1 MSEREFKSLLFDKSV
16 SNWRIFLFVFIL
28 WQFHICI
35 RWILVI
41 FISCHFLL
49 SPPFHET
56 LCSSAILLLSHLTC
70 VVTPEF
76 KKGCLHE
83 CGQKVPY
90 WCVGNL
96 SEATPLEK
104 ATSFSLDTTNWL
116 SPSRKGGPYEPFLLP
131 WCHVDELKSCAGLLC
146 LSTTSVSSLAQWPY
160 HGQMISFLQHCVPVS
175 ALCVLSSPS
184 YVMFSKLWRGNK

>member
-90 WCVGNL
+90 WCMGNL

-131 WCHVDELKSCAGLLC
+131 WCHVGRAQILCRSFVPIHNFSKFIGTVAVPWPDDIIFATLCSSLCPLCSFQPLLC
-146 LSTTSVSSLAQWPY
+146 D
-160 HGQMISFLQHCVPVS
+160 
-175 ALCVLSSPS
+175 VL
-184 YVMFSKLWRGNK
+184 